1 MDDLQFDIFRLS
13 QSCKSV
19 VNLCFA
25 NLGTKSTKSNAIGT
39 AIPIQVNDS
48 FFKKNMDQT
57 WPLFVYFRSVHDANT
72 NLAQI

>member
-48 FFKKNMDQT
+48 FFKKIWT
-57 WPLFVYFRSVHDANT
+57 KHGLFLFIFVLLT
-72 NLAQI
+72 MQIQI